1 MIWLERPFFDGRFF
15 TSILGLGIMKFFE
28 HQKKAR
34 AATIK
39 LLFLFGFA
47 VVSVSSFISGVLIFA
62 YSSLIRD
69 WKIRRLFESDFADMY
84 GVEIFARRGGKIYLG
99 DGFNQSHLQ
108 ALSDMRG
115 SGLGVEGGFNP
126 SLSAF
131 DLYFFPFI
139 WLTLFLMV
147 FILILSAMRLSELR
161 NGGGDFVA
169 ESLGGKL
176 LRSNETELKKK
187 QLVNIVEE
195 MAIAS
200 GLSVPRVYLIDKQSI
215 NAFAAGWTIS
225 DAVIGVTSGCVNAL
239 TREEM
244 QGVIAHEFS
253 HILNGDMR
261 LNMRLMAAVHG
272 IAFFA
277 EWGKTIKLAA
287 LAKEPVNKVLLF
299 LVGCLIF
306 IIGWVGLL
314 CAKIIQAAVSRQRE
328 FLADASAVQ
337 FTRNSDGI
345 VGALQKIERAAEG
358 STIHHLYAFET
369 SHLFFGDIDSKTD
382 ALLATHPS
390 IPERIARIKGGRFAP
405 QKQSTTQS
413 KSKSKP
419 QLQANF
425 LSDQLIHSVGTMK
438 LSTQTAP
445 RLLVISLEEHC
456 REAAGAVA
464 ILYAMLLPIDPQKRA
479 ALRGYVAQQSE
490 PAIAT
495 ILQKI
500 DADLLQLARPQC
512 FKLLSRALPSLKMLS
527 QNQAA
532 RALEMGQLLI
542 EADKQMNFF
551 EFCIWQLAE
560 KGLRIAHPTRQPHLM
575 MGGAASRIF
584 GLFACL
590 SRTPDLAYQQ
600 AIAAAKIHAYLP
612 TNPTRLGDFKEL
624 DAIFDTLA
632 QASFGIK
639 EKILTGCVAAVL
651 ADGNIREDES
661 VLLQAFCLAMDVP
674 LPPMQVV

>member
-1 MIWLERPFFDGRFF
+1 MAAFL
-15 TSILGLGIMKFFE
+15 TSILGFGIMKFFE

-34 AATIK
+34 TATVK

-84 GVEIFARRGGKIYLG
+84 GVEISARRGGKIYFG
-99 DGFNQSHLQ
+99 EGFNQSHLQ
-108 ALSDMRG
+108 ALFDMRG
-115 SGLGVEGGFNP
+115 RGLGVEGGFNP

-147 FILILSAMRLSELR
+147 FILILSAMRLSELS

-239 TREEM
+239 TREEI

-277 EWGKTIKLAA
+277 DWGNTMKLAA
-287 LAKEPVNKVLLF
+287 LSKKPAEKALLLF
-299 LVGCLIF
+299 AGFLIF

-390 IPERIARIKGGRFAP
+390 IPERIARIKGVRFVP
-405 QKQSTTQS
+405 QKQSTAQS
-413 KSKSKP
+413 KAKSKP

-438 LSTQTAP
+438 LSTQMAP
-445 RLLVISLEEHC
+445 RLLVISLEEQC
-456 REAAGAVA
+456 RDAAGALAV
-464 ILYAMLLPIDPQKRA
+464 LYSMLLPVEAKKRA
-479 ALRGYVAQQSE
+479 ALRQYVAQQSD
-490 PAIAT
+490 PAIVSV
-495 ILQKI
+495 LRKI
-500 DADLLQLARPQC
+500 DADLLQLTRPQC
-512 FKLLSRALPSLKMLS
+512 FKLLLRALPSLKMLS
-527 QNQAA
+527 QDQAA
-532 RALEMGQLLI
+532 SALKMGQVLL
-542 EADKQMNFF
+542 EVDGQMCFF
-551 EFCIWQLAE
+551 ELCIWQLAK
-560 KGLRIAHPTRQPHLM
+560 KGLRIAHPIRQPHLM

-600 AIAAAKIHAYLP
+600 AIAAADITTCLP
-612 TNPTRLGDFKEL
+612 MNPTLIGDLKTMDAVFDVLEL
-624 DAIFDTLA
+624 S
-632 QASFGIK
+632 SFELK
-639 EKILTGCVAAVL
+639 QKLLQGCVAAVL
-651 ADGNIREDES
+651 ADGSITEDES

-674 LPPMQVV
+674 LPPMQAI